1 MVMMFIGIDDTDS
14 PNKYCTTYIATLLIE
29 ELKGCGYSV
38 DMPKLIRMNPMVK
51 YKTRGNGGV
60 AIHILDELYS
70 KDKEEIKNITIS
82 LVEKYTD
89 FECENTN
96 PGIVFLDE
104 AKYKE
109 NREKLTNYYKKVLYD
124 IVSVDYAEKFILKV
138 GGEFIKYKLG
148 RGIIGALGAISSTPP
163 YTYELLAYRKKEMW
177 GKKREIDEK
186 SVIEMDKETFPYTF
200 DNYDYENEK
209 ILIAP
214 NTPCPVLFGI
224 RGIDAEILLKA
235 MHKIEGEKPERFMIF
250 KTNHG
255 TDVHLRKMNIKD
267 IYPNTGVIVYGRVVE
282 EPRDIEGGHVI
293 FKLSDG
299 TGEIDCMA
307 YEPTKG
313 FRDIIRKLIVGD
325 YIAVYG
331 TVREK
336 PLGIN
341 IEKIKILKLE
351 KKFVKDKRCPYCGGT
366 LKAKGKKAGYK
377 CKKCKKT
384 IAYDEIK
391 MIEVERD
398 LKTGFYE
405 VPGSA
410 RRHLSKPIQLID
422 LI

>member
-1 MVMMFIGIDDTDS
+1 MFIGIDDTDS

-163 YTYELLAYRKKEMW
+163 YTYELLAYRKK
-177 GKKREIDEK
+177 R
-186 SVIEMDKETFPYTF
+186 
-200 DNYDYENEK
+200 
-209 ILIAP
+209 
-214 NTPCPVLFGI
+214 C
-224 RGIDAEILLKA
+224 
-235 MHKIEGEKPERFMIF
+235 GEK
-250 KTNHG
+250 
-255 TDVHLRKMNIKD
+255 
-267 IYPNTGVIVYGRVVE
+267 
-282 EPRDIEGGHVI
+282 
-293 FKLSDG
+293 
-299 TGEIDCMA
+299 
-307 YEPTKG
+307 
-313 FRDIIRKLIVGD
+313 
-325 YIAVYG
+325 
-331 TVREK
+331 
-336 PLGIN
+336 
-341 IEKIKILKLE
+341 
-351 KKFVKDKRCPYCGGT
+351 
-366 LKAKGKKAGYK
+366 
-377 CKKCKKT
+377 
-384 IAYDEIK
+384 
-391 MIEVERD
+391 ERD
-398 LKTGFYE
+398 
-405 VPGSA
+405 
-410 RRHLSKPIQLID
+410 
-422 LI
+422 

>member
-1 MVMMFIGIDDTDS
+1 MYIGIDDTDS
-14 PNKYCTTYIATLLIE
+14 PYKYCTTYIGTLLIE
-29 ELKGCGYSV
+29 ELKNNGYSV

-60 AIHILDELYS
+60 AIHVLD
-70 KDKEEIKNITIS
+70 KDLSLNDIDEIKDITIRI
-82 LVEKYTD
+82 VEKYTD

-104 AKYKE
+104 NKYKE
-109 NREKLTNYYKKVLYD
+109 NREKLKEYYKEVLYK
-124 IVSVDYAEKFILKV
+124 IVSIDYAEKFILKL
-138 GGEFIKYKLG
+138 GGDYIKYKLG
-148 RGIIGALGAISSTPP
+148 RGIVGALGAISATPP
-163 YTYELLAYRKKEMW
+163 FTYELLAYRKKEMW
-177 GKKREIDEK
+177 GKKRVINEN
-186 SVIEMDKETFPYTF
+186 SVIKMDKETFPYTF
-200 DNYDYENEK
+200 DNYDYENNK
-209 ILIAP
+209 ILITP

-224 RGIDAEILLKA
+224 RGINPEILLKA
-235 MHKIEGEKPERFMIF
+235 MNMIEGEKPEKFMIF
-250 KTNHG
+250 KTNQG
-255 TDVHLRKMNIKD
+255 TDVHLRNMKIKD

-282 EPRDIEGGHVI
+282 NPKDIEGGHVI
-293 FKLSDG
+293 FRISDN
-299 TGEIDCMA
+299 TGKIDCVS
-307 YEPTKG
+307 YEPTKK

-351 KKFVKDKRCPYCGGT
+351 KKYIKDKKCPYCGGT
-366 LKAKGKKAGYK
+366 LKAKGKKTGYK
-377 CKKCKKT
+377 CKKCKKL
-384 IAYDEIK
+384 IGYDEIRK
-391 MIEVERD
+391 IEVERD
-398 LKTGFYE
+398 LKIGFYE